1 MSEQPRK
8 VVPARV
14 GFLAIYNPSLGT
26 TDETIEDQ
34 IVYYSS
40 TESRGERSRPKG
52 ASDAKAIQDAIRE
65 VNNEQLRQ
73 IGLAQG
79 MVEFGRSFSEGRSV
93 DTIETEKS
101 RIILHELEAG
111 WWILA
116 VCKNFPRELRVLNV
130 AVNKFDN
137 STRNSQVE
145 RERRLREKHNR
156 IFFPRS
162 QTSDTTPR
170 GPLASSLHISPAPCF
185 VIERSFCANQ
195 TIKVYSNTWTI
206 LGHVS
211 VNMECL
217 DAWKSSEQALWRN

>member
-8 VVPARV
+8 VVPAQL

-26 TDETIEDQ
+26 TDETVENQ

-40 TESRGERSRPKG
+40 PESRGDQSRKKELL
-52 ASDAKAIQDAIRE
+52 DAKAIQDAISE
-65 VNNEQLRQ
+65 QNNERLRQ

-116 VCKNFPRELRVLNV
+116 VSQITAQNLPMLIAL
-130 AVNKFDN
+130 VNQPDN
-137 STRNSQVE
+137 ST
-145 RERRLREKHNR
+145 
-156 IFFPRS
+156 
-162 QTSDTTPR
+162 
-170 GPLASSLHISPAPCF
+170 
-185 VIERSFCANQ
+185 
-195 TIKVYSNTWTI
+195 
-206 LGHVS
+206 
-211 VNMECL
+211 
-217 DAWKSSEQALWRN
+217 